1 MYLKSLEMQGFKSF
15 PEKTKLEFGKGMT
28 AVVGPNG
35 SGKSNIADA
44 VKWVLGEQSTKSL
57 RGSKME
63 DVVFSGTKDRRA
75 QGFAEVTLRLDNTA
89 RVLDK
94 DCDEIAVTRRFY
106 RSGESE
112 YKINGESVRLRDIHE
127 LFMDTGLG
135 RDGYSMVSQGKIE
148 DMVSAKSEDRRE
160 MFEEAAGISHYRYR
174 RADALKRLSQ
184 AEENL
189 LRLRDILTSLEE
201 RVGPLEKQS
210 EKAQKF
216 LVLAGERKTLEIGLW
231 LDILSRSADLIR
243 EQSNRYAVTQ
253 MHYQQTEKD
262 LEKIITSSEETA
274 EEIRNINVRIDDLQ
288 RSVRTFQDEAATVDS
303 LIAVNKNSI
312 EHNNATVDRIEREK
326 QQENL
331 STVQIDEQIEDAK
344 KSIEETA
351 AKIDSKN
358 DEVKSFF
365 SELDSLREKDV
376 SVSDEYVRISDTL
389 TLLSA
394 KLSEEN
400 IKHTSAASSLEEI
413 VSRQTSVD
421 EEIAH
426 KTKEIEQ
433 VRAELTECETQVEL
447 HREKI
452 FAFTNTVSGYMI
464 RVKSKAQK
472 LEQHKFSVDKA
483 SLDIEQKRN
492 RVRILEDME
501 KNMEGYQG
509 SVKAVMKSA
518 SHGTL
523 KGIHGPLSQLITV
536 PGTYSLA
543 IETALGNAIQNIV
556 TENEDNAKKAMY
568 YLKNENLGRATFLP
582 MSTIRGRDIVEDDL
596 TDCTGYLCNASD
608 IVNCDEKYREIIN
621 SLLGKTVITDDIDS
635 AISIGK
641 KYKHRFKIVTLD
653 GQVINAGGSM
663 TGGSKI
669 NHSGFLLR
677 ANEIERLN
685 AEIAEDEKAFAAME
699 ADLKKIKEDYN
710 ADNAALEG
718 ARGDLIREQEDKLK
732 AEGLLS
738 VAQSR
743 LSALESA
750 LRTLSDETLSAAER
764 VKHFEKVKAD
774 ALNSAAAIEKE
785 ISVHRERAEALSGD
799 RHSLSE
805 RRDSI
810 NEKISAV
817 NLEIAA
823 FMRDIENFNSHIKDL
838 EERKDGQ
845 ADRIGRLDLEI
856 AEALEKNEKLREK
869 IRELTEKSD
878 ALRKQT
884 EEAKNEISSFIIK
897 RDYCEKQS
905 GELRTKE
912 REKTEEKEKLSGE
925 LVRLEEKKNALVK
938 EQEETEAKLY
948 DEYKLTRKE
957 AEALDITLESLPE
970 ARKRLAEI
978 KGKIKALG
986 SVNVAAI
993 DEYKEVSERYVFMK
1007 SQLEDVEK
1015 SKAELNKLIYS
1026 LTDKMAVQFRERF
1039 DIINT
1044 NFTATFRELFGGG
1057 NAELVLEDENDILE
1071 CGIEIKAQ
1079 PPGKNVK
1086 SLSLLSGGEKGLCAI
1101 ALLFSILK
1109 VTPSPF
1115 CLFDEVEAALDDVN
1129 VLRYARYLRNMT
1141 DNTQFILITHRR
1153 GTMEEADMLYGV
1165 TMQERGVSKLLQL
1178 KTAQMAQEL
1187 GLEE

>member
-63 DVVFSGTKDRRA
+63 DVVFSGTKNRRA
-75 QGFAEVTLRLDNTA
+75 QGFAEVTLRLDNTE
-89 RVLDK
+89 RQLKK
-94 DCDEIAVTRRFY
+94 DSDEVAVTRRFY

-135 RDGYSMVSQGKIE
+135 RDGYSMVSQGRIE

-216 LVLAGERKTLEIGLW
+216 LVLASERKTLEIGLW
-231 LDILSRSADLIR
+231 LDILEKSADLIR
-243 EQSNRYAVTQ
+243 EQSNKHTVAQ
-253 MHYQQTEKD
+253 MHYNQTEKD
-262 LEKIITSSEETA
+262 LEKIIASSEETA
-274 EEIRNINVRIDDLQ
+274 EEIRNINVRIDEIQ
-288 RSVRTFQDEAATVDS
+288 RNVHSVEEEIASVES

-312 EHNNATVDRIEREK
+312 EHNKATVERIEREK
-326 QQENL
+326 SQENL
-331 STVQIDEQIEDAK
+331 SAVQIDEQIAK
-344 KSIEETA
+344 AKELIEET
-351 AKIDSKN
+351 KKLIDNKN
-358 DEVKSFF
+358 DEIKSF
-365 SELDSLREKDV
+365 SAELEGLREKDV
-376 SVSDEYVRISDTL
+376 NVSDEYVKISDM
-389 TLLSA
+389 LSA
-394 KLSEEN
+394 LTTKLSEEN
-400 IKHTSAASSLEEI
+400 IKYTSAKSSLEEI
-413 VSRQTSVD
+413 ENRQSSVE
-421 EEIAH
+421 EEINI
-426 KTKEIEQ
+426 KKQEIEKIK
-433 VRAELTECETQVEL
+433 AEVSECKTETEL

-452 FAFTNTVSGYMI
+452 SSLTNSVSGYMI

-472 LEQHKFSVDKA
+472 LEQHKFTTDKA
-483 SLDIEQKRN
+483 SLDIEQKKN

-509 SVKAVMKSA
+509 SVKSVMKSA

-523 KGIHGPLSQLITV
+523 KGIHGPLSQLISV
-536 PGTYSLA
+536 PDTYSLA

-568 YLKNENLGRATFLP
+568 YLKNNNLGRATFLP
-582 MSTIRGRDIVEDDL
+582 MNTIKGRDIEEDDL
-596 TDCTGYLCNASD
+596 EDCAGYLCVASD
-608 IVNCDEKYREIIN
+608 IVSCDSEYSEIIS
-621 SLLGKTVITDDIDS
+621 SLLGKTVVTDDIDS
-635 AISIGK
+635 AVQIGR

-669 NHSGFLLR
+669 NHSGFLSR
-677 ANEIERLN
+677 ANEIDRLKN
-685 AEIAEDEKAFAAME
+685 EIAEDESKLAEME
-699 ADLKKIKEDYN
+699 AELKKIKEDYN
-710 ADNAALEG
+710 SDNAALEG
-718 ARGDLIREQEDKLK
+718 AKGDLIRAQEDKIK
-732 AEGLLS
+732 ADSALSIAESKLS
-738 VAQSR
+738 VAEN
-743 LSALESA
+743 ALK
-750 LRTLSDETLSAAER
+750 TLSDETLSAADR
-764 VKHFEKVKAD
+764 VKHFRQVIKEAE
-774 ALNSAAAIEKE
+774 ASAAAVEQEMSSYREK
-785 ISVHRERAEALSGD
+785 AESLSGD
-799 RHSLSE
+799 RQTLST

-810 NEKISAV
+810 NEKISGI
-817 NLEIAA
+817 NMEIVA
-823 FMRDIENFNSHIKDL
+823 FMRDTENYNSQIKDL
-838 EERKDGQ
+838 EERKNGQ
-845 ADRIGRLDLEI
+845 TDRIGRLDLEI
-856 AEALEKNEKLREK
+856 KEALEKNEKLALRIE
-869 IRELTEKSD
+869 ELNTKSSE
-878 ALRKQT
+878 LRKQT
-884 EEAKNEISSFIIK
+884 DETKNEISSLTLK
-897 RDYCEKQS
+897 RDFCEKQS
-905 GELRTKE
+905 GELRQQE

-938 EQEETEAKLY
+938 EQEETETKLY
-948 DEYKLTRKE
+948 EEYKLTRRE
-957 AEALDITLESLPE
+957 AMELDIQLESLSE
-970 ARKRLAEI
+970 AKKRLAEI

-993 DEYKEVSERYVFMK
+993 DEYKEVSERYEFMK
-1007 SQLEDVEK
+1007 TQLEDVEK
-1015 SKAELNKLIYS
+1015 SKAELTKLIYS

-1057 NAELVLEDENDILE
+1057 NAELILEDENDILE

-1086 SLSLLSGGEKGLCAI
+1086 NLTLLSGGEKGLCAI
-1101 ALLFSILK
+1101 ALLFAILK

-1115 CLFDEVEAALDDVN
+1115 CIFDEVEAALDDIN

-1178 KTAQMAQEL
+1178 KTAQMAQEM
-1187 GLEE
+1187 GLE

>member
-75 QGFAEVTLRLDNTA
+75 QGFAEVTLRLDNTG
-89 RVLDK
+89 RQLDK
-94 DCDEIAVTRRFY
+94 DCDEVAVTRRFY

-135 RDGYSMVSQGKIE
+135 RDGYSMVSQGRIE
-148 DMVSAKSEDRRE
+148 DMVSSKSEDRRE

-216 LVLAGERKTLEIGLW
+216 LVLASERKTLEIGLW
-231 LDILSRSADLIR
+231 LDILEKSADLIR
-243 EQSNRYAVTQ
+243 EQSNKYTVAS
-253 MHYQQTEKD
+253 MHYGQIEKD
-262 LEKIITSSEETA
+262 LEKIIASSEETA
-274 EEIRNINVRIDDLQ
+274 EEIRNINIRIDEIQ
-288 RSVRTFQDEAATVDS
+288 RNSRSVEEEIASVES

-312 EHNNATVDRIEREK
+312 EHNKATVERIEREK
-326 QQENL
+326 SQENM
-331 STVQIDEQIEDAK
+331 SAVQIEEQIAK
-344 KSIEETA
+344 AKELIEET
-351 AKIDSKN
+351 KQLIDNKN
-358 DEVKSFF
+358 AQIRSF
-365 SELDSLREKDV
+365 SAELDGLREKDV
-376 SVSDEYVRISDTL
+376 NVSDEYIRISDVISSL
-389 TLLSA
+389 TT

-400 IKHTSAASSLEEI
+400 IKSTSAASSLEEI
-413 VSRQTSVD
+413 ENRQASVE
-421 EEIAH
+421 EEISV
-426 KTKEIEQ
+426 KKQEIEKIK
-433 VRAELTECETQVEL
+433 AEVAACQTETQL
-447 HREKI
+447 QRDKI
-452 FAFTNTVSGYMI
+452 SSLTNSVSGYMI

-472 LEQHKFSVDKA
+472 YEQHKFITDKA
-483 SLDIEQKRN
+483 ALDLEQKKN
-492 RVRILEDME
+492 RIRMLEDME

-518 SHGTL
+518 SNGIL
-523 KGIHGPLSQLITV
+523 KGIHGPLSQLISV
-536 PGTYSLA
+536 PDTYSLA

-568 YLKNENLGRATFLP
+568 HLKNNNLGRATFLP
-582 MSTIRGRDIVEDDL
+582 VSTIRGRDIDEDDL
-596 TDCTGYLCNASD
+596 EDCTGYMCVASD
-608 IVNCDEKYREIIN
+608 IVECDETYKEIIS
-621 SLLGKTVITDDIDS
+621 SLLGKTVVADDIDS
-635 AISIGK
+635 AVAIGR

-653 GQVINAGGSM
+653 GQVVNAGGSM

-669 NHSGFLLR
+669 NHSGFLSR
-677 ANEIERLN
+677 ANEIDRLKN
-685 AEIAEDEKAFAAME
+685 EAADEDKKLADAAAE
-699 ADLKKIKEDYN
+699 LKKLKEDYN
-710 ADNAALEG
+710 ADNASLEG
-718 ARGDLIREQEDKLK
+718 TKGDLMRAQEEKIK
-732 AEGLLS
+732 ADSALSIAESRLS
-738 VAQSR
+738 VAENT
-743 LSALESA
+743 LK
-750 LRTLSDETLSAAER
+750 TLSDETLSAAER
-764 VKHFEKVKAD
+764 VKHFRQVIKD
-774 ALNSAAAIEKE
+774 
-785 ISVHRERAEALSGD
+785 AEASATAVEQEIASYRAQAETLSGD
-799 RHSLSE
+799 RQSLSAQ
-805 RRDSI
+805 RDSI
-810 NEKISAV
+810 NEKIAGV
-817 NLEIAA
+817 NIEIVAL
-823 FMRDIENFNSHIKDL
+823 MRDTENYNSQIKDL
-838 EERKDGQ
+838 EDRKNGQ
-845 ADRIGRLDLEI
+845 SDRIGRLDLEI
-856 AEALEKNEKLREK
+856 KEALEKNEKLSARIE
-869 IRELTEKSD
+869 ELNAKSTE
-878 ALRKQT
+878 LRKQT
-884 EEAKNEISSFIIK
+884 DNIKNEISALTVK
-897 RDYCEKQS
+897 RDFCEKQS
-905 GELRTKE
+905 GELRQQE
-912 REKTEEKEKLSGE
+912 REKTEEKEKISAE
-925 LVRLEEKKNALVK
+925 LVRLEEKKNSLIR
-938 EQEETEAKLY
+938 EQEETETKLY
-948 DEYKLTRKE
+948 DEYKLTKRE
-957 AEALDITLESLPE
+957 AMELDIKLESLLE
-970 ARKRLAEI
+970 AKKRLAEI

-993 DEYKEVSERYVFMK
+993 DEYKEVSERYEFMK
-1007 SQLEDVEK
+1007 TQLEDVEK
-1015 SKAELNKLIYS
+1015 SKAELTKLIYS

-1039 DIINT
+1039 DIINN
-1044 NFTATFRELFGGG
+1044 NFTQTFRELFGGG
-1057 NAELVLEDENDILE
+1057 NAELVLEDENNILE

-1115 CLFDEVEAALDDVN
+1115 CIFDEVEAALDDIN

-1178 KTAQMAQEL
+1178 KTAQMAHDL
-1187 GLEE
+1187 GLE

>member
-75 QGFAEVTLRLDNTA
+75 QGFAEVTLRLDNTT
-89 RVLDK
+89 RQLNK
-94 DCDEIAVTRRFY
+94 DTDEIAVTRRFY

-216 LVLAGERKTLEIGLW
+216 LVLASERKTLEIGLW
-231 LDILSRSADLIR
+231 LDILEKSADLIR
-243 EQSNRYAVTQ
+243 EQSNKYTVTQ
-253 MHYQQTEKD
+253 MHYQQVEKD
-262 LEKIITSSEETA
+262 LEKIISSSEETA
-274 EEIRNINVRIDDLQ
+274 EEIRNINIKIDELQ
-288 RSVRTFQDEAATVDS
+288 RSVRSYQDETAAVDS

-326 QQENL
+326 LQE
-331 STVQIDEQIEDAK
+331 SSSATQIDEQILSARN
-344 KSIEETA
+344 SIEET
-351 AKIDSKN
+351 KNSINSKN
-358 DEVKSFF
+358 EEIKSF
-365 SELDSLREKDV
+365 SLELDSLREKDV
-376 SVSDEYVRISDTL
+376 NVSDEYVRISDTVA
-389 TLLSA
+389 TLSA
-394 KLSEEN
+394 KLSDEN
-400 IKHTSAASSLEEI
+400 IKYTSASSSLEEI
-413 VSRQTSVD
+413 ENRRSSVE
-421 EEIAH
+421 EEIAN
-426 KTKEIEQ
+426 KNKELEE
-433 VRAELTECETQVEL
+433 VNAEVTECETQVEL

-452 FAFTNTVSGYMI
+452 FAFTNSVSGYMI

-472 LEQHKFSVDKA
+472 VEQHKFATDKA
-483 SLDIEQKRN
+483 VLDIEQKKN
-492 RVRILEDME
+492 RIRILEDME

-518 SHGTL
+518 SHGSL
-523 KGIHGPLSQLITV
+523 KGIHGPLSQLISV
-536 PGTYSLA
+536 PDTYSLA

-556 TENEDNAKKAMY
+556 TENENNAKKAMN

-582 MSTIRGRDIVEDDL
+582 MTTVKGRDIGEENL
-596 TDCTGYLCNASD
+596 TDCVGYMCVASD
-608 IVNCDEKYREIIN
+608 IVECDDKYKEIIS
-621 SLLGKTVITDDIDS
+621 SLLGKTVIADDIDS
-635 AISIGK
+635 AISIGRE
-641 KYKHRFKIVTLD
+641 YSHRFKIVTLD
-653 GQVINAGGSM
+653 GQVVNAGGSM

-669 NHSGFLLR
+669 NHSGFLSR
-677 ANEIERLN
+677 ANEIERLHN
-685 AEIAEDEKAFAAME
+685 EVREDEKNLAEME
-699 ADLKKIKEDYN
+699 TALKKLKEDYN

-718 ARGDLIREQEDKLK
+718 VRGDLIREQEDKLK
-732 AEGLLS
+732 AEGALS
-738 VAQSR
+738 VAKSR
-743 LSALESA
+743 LSAIENA
-750 LRTLSDETLSAAER
+750 LKTLTDETLSAAER
-764 VKHFEKVKAD
+764 VKHFEKVKTD
-774 ALNSAAAIEKE
+774 AENAAKAIEKE
-785 ISVHRERAEALSGD
+785 IASYREKAETLSGD
-799 RHSLSE
+799 RLSLTE
-805 RRDSI
+805 RRDAV
-810 NEKISAV
+810 NEKVAAV

-823 FMRDIENFNSHIKDL
+823 FMRDIENFNAHIKDL
-838 EERKDGQ
+838 EERKDSQ
-845 ADRIGRLDLEI
+845 TDRIGRLDLEI
-856 AEALEKNEKLREK
+856 REAQEKNEKLLAK
-869 IRELTEKSD
+869 IQELTVKSD
-878 ALRKQT
+878 ELRKQT
-884 EEAKNEISSFIIK
+884 EDAKNEISSFTLK
-897 RDYCEKQS
+897 RDFCEKQS
-905 GELRTKE
+905 GEMRQQE

-925 LVRLEEKKNALVK
+925 LVRLEEKKNALEK
-938 EQEETEAKLY
+938 EQTETETKLY
-948 DEYKLTRKE
+948 DEYKLTRRE
-957 AEALDITLESLPE
+957 AMELDIQLESLSD
-970 ARKRLAEI
+970 AKKRLAEI

-993 DEYKEVSERYVFMK
+993 DEFKEVSERYEFMK
-1007 SQLEDVEK
+1007 AQLEDVEK

-1039 DIINT
+1039 DIINS
-1044 NFTATFRELFGGG
+1044 NFTHTFRELFGGG

-1115 CLFDEVEAALDDVN
+1115 CIFDEVEAALDDVN

-1178 KTAQMAQEL
+1178 KTAQMAQDL
-1187 GLEE
+1187 GLE

>member
-63 DVVFSGTKDRRA
+63 DVVFSGTKNRRA
-75 QGFAEVTLRLDNTA
+75 QGFAEVTLRLDNA
-89 RVLDK
+89 GRQLNK
-94 DCDEIAVTRRFY
+94 DSDEVAVTRRFY

-135 RDGYSMVSQGKIE
+135 RDGYSMVSQGRIE

-216 LVLAGERKTLEIGLW
+216 LVLASERKTLEIGLW
-231 LDILSRSADLIR
+231 LDILERSADLIR
-243 EQSNRYAVTQ
+243 EQSNKYTVAN
-253 MHYQQTEKD
+253 MHYGQAEKE
-262 LEKIITSSEETA
+262 LEKIIALSEETA
-274 EEIRNINVRIDDLQ
+274 EEIRNINIKIDEIQRNVRVVEDEVA
-288 RSVRTFQDEAATVDS
+288 SVES
-303 LIAVNKNSI
+303 LVAVNKNSI
-312 EHNNATVDRIEREK
+312 EHNKAAVERIEREK
-326 QQENL
+326 SQENL
-331 STVQIDEQIEDAK
+331 STVQIDEQIAK
-344 KSIEETA
+344 TIELIA
-351 AKIDSKN
+351 QVKQLIDNKN
-358 DEVKSFF
+358 AEIKAF
-365 SELDSLREKDV
+365 SAELDGLRERDV
-376 SVSDEYVRISDTL
+376 NVSDEYIRISDIISSL
-389 TLLSA
+389 TG

-400 IKHTSAASSLEEI
+400 IKHTSARSSLEEI
-413 VSRQTSVD
+413 ENRQSSVE
-421 EEIAH
+421 EEIVL
-426 KTKEIEQ
+426 KKQEIEKI
-433 VRAELTECETQVEL
+433 RAEVAACETESEL

-452 FAFTNTVSGYMI
+452 SSLTNSVSGYMI

-472 LEQHKFSVDKA
+472 LEQHKFSTDKA
-483 SLDIEQKRN
+483 SLDLEQKKN

-509 SVKAVMKSA
+509 SVKTVMKSS

-523 KGIHGPLSQLITV
+523 KGIHGPLSQLISV
-536 PGTYSLA
+536 PDTYSLA
-543 IETALGNAIQNIV
+543 IETALGNAIQHIV

-568 YLKNENLGRATFLP
+568 YLKNNNLGRATFLP
-582 MSTIRGRDIVEDDL
+582 MSTIRGRDLNEDDL
-596 TDCTGYLCNASD
+596 DECTGYLCVASD
-608 IVNCDEKYREIIN
+608 IVNCDSQYKEIIN
-621 SLLGKTVITDDIDS
+621 SLLGKTVVADDID
-635 AISIGK
+635 AAVHIGR

-669 NHSGFLLR
+669 NHSGFLSR
-677 ANEIERLN
+677 ANEIERLKN
-685 AEIAEDEKAFAAME
+685 EVSEDEIRLSE
-699 ADLKKIKEDYN
+699 LESELKKIKEEYS

-718 ARGDLIREQEDKLK
+718 AKGDLMRAQEDKIK
-732 AEGLLS
+732 AD
-738 VAQSR
+738 
-743 LSALESA
+743 SALSIAKSKLNVSESA
-750 LRTLSDETLSAAER
+750 LKTLSDETLSATER
-764 VKHFEKVKAD
+764 INHFRQVMKDSET
-774 ALNSAAAIEKE
+774 AAAAVEAE
-785 ISVHRERAEALSGD
+785 MSVYRQKSDSLSGD
-799 RHSLSE
+799 RQTLSVQ
-805 RRDSI
+805 RDSI
-810 NEKISAV
+810 NEKISAI
-817 NLEIAA
+817 NLEIVA
-823 FMRDIENFNSHIKDL
+823 FMRDTENYNQQIKDL
-838 EERKDGQ
+838 EERKNGQ
-845 ADRIGRLDLEI
+845 TDRIGRLDMEI
-856 AEALEKNEKLREK
+856 REALEKNEKL
-869 IRELTEKSD
+869 
-878 ALRKQT
+878 ALRIEDLNAKSSELHKQIET
-884 EEAKNEISSFIIK
+884 TKNEVSALTVK
-897 RDYCEKQS
+897 RDFCEKQS
-905 GELRTKE
+905 GELRQKE

-948 DEYKLTRKE
+948 EEYKLTRRE
-957 AEALDITLESLPE
+957 AMELDIKLESLSE
-970 ARKRLAEI
+970 AKKRLAEI

-993 DEYKEVSERYVFMK
+993 DEYKEVSERYEFMK
-1007 SQLEDVEK
+1007 TQLDDVEK
-1015 SKAELNKLIYS
+1015 SKSELTKLIYS

-1044 NFTATFRELFGGG
+1044 NFSATFKELFGGG
-1057 NAELVLEDENDILE
+1057 NAELILEDENDILE

-1086 SLSLLSGGEKGLCAI
+1086 NLTLLSGGEKGLCAI

-1115 CLFDEVEAALDDVN
+1115 CIFDEVEAALDDVN
-1129 VLRYARYLRNMT
+1129 VLRYARYLKNMT

-1165 TMQERGVSKLLQL
+1165 TMQEQGVSKLLQL
-1178 KTAQMAQEL
+1178 KTAQMAQDL
-1187 GLEE
+1187 GLE

>member
-15 PEKTKLEFGKGMT
+15 PEKTRLEFGKGMT

-75 QGFAEVTLRLDNTA
+75 QGFAEVTLRLDNTS
-89 RVLDK
+89 RQLDK
-94 DCDEIAVTRRFY
+94 DCDEVAVTRRFY

-112 YKINGESVRLRDIHE
+112 YKINGETVRLRDIHE

-231 LDILSRSADLIR
+231 LDILAKSADLIR
-243 EQSNRYAVTQ
+243 EQSNKYTVTQ
-253 MHYQQTEKD
+253 MQYSAAEKE
-262 LEKIITSSEETA
+262 LEKIIASSEETA
-274 EEIRNINVRIDDLQ
+274 EEIRNINIKIDELQ
-288 RSVRTFQDEAATVDS
+288 RNVRAFQDESASVES

-331 STVQIDEQIEDAK
+331 SSAQIDEQIAAAK
-344 KSIEETA
+344 HSIEETQ
-351 AKIDSKN
+351 KSIEKKN
-358 DEVKSFF
+358 DEIKAF
-365 SELDSLREKDV
+365 SLELDSLREKDV
-376 SVSDEYVRISDTL
+376 SVSDEYVKISDSL
-389 TLLSA
+389 AALSS
-394 KLSEEN
+394 KLSDEN
-400 IKHTSAASSLEEI
+400 IKSTSAFSSLEEI
-413 VSRQTSVD
+413 INRQSSVD
-421 EEIAH
+421 EEIENKKA
-426 KTKEIEQ
+426 EI
-433 VRAELTECETQVEL
+433 VAVKAEVTECETQVEL

-452 FAFTNTVSGYMI
+452 FSFTNSVSGYMI

-472 LEQHKFSVDKA
+472 LEQHKFTVDKA
-483 SLDIEQKRN
+483 NLDIEQKRN
-492 RVRILEDME
+492 RIRILEDME

-509 SVKAVMKSA
+509 SVKSVMKSA

-523 KGIHGPLSQLITV
+523 KGIHGPLSQLISV
-536 PGTYSLA
+536 PDTYSLA
-543 IETALGNAIQNIV
+543 VETALGNAIQHIV

-596 TDCTGYLCNASD
+596 TDCAGYLCTASD
-608 IVNCDEKYREIIN
+608 IVSCDSKYREIVN

-641 KYKHRFKIVTLD
+641 KYKHHFKIVTLD

-669 NHSGFLLR
+669 NHSGFLSR
-677 ANEIERLN
+677 ANEIDRLRN
-685 AEIAEDEKAFAAME
+685 EVAEDEKSLAEMQTE
-699 ADLKKIKEDYN
+699 LKKIKEDYN

-718 ARGDLIREQEDKLK
+718 VRGDLIREQEEKLK
-732 AEGLLS
+732 AEASLS

-743 LSALESA
+743 LSALENA
-750 LRTLSDETLSAAER
+750 LKTLSDETLSAAER
-764 VKHFEKVKAD
+764 IKHFEKVRSD
-774 ALNSAAAIEKE
+774 ALIAAAAIEKE
-785 ISVHRERAEALSGD
+785 ISSLREKADTLSGD
-799 RHSLSE
+799 RHSLNE

-817 NLEIAA
+817 NLEIVA

-856 AEALEKNEKLREK
+856 AEAKAKNEKLSEK
-869 IRELTEKSD
+869 IQELTSASD
-878 ALRKQT
+878 GLRKQT
-884 EEAKNEISSFIIK
+884 DDAKNEISSFILK

-905 GELRTKE
+905 GELRQQE
-912 REKTEEKEKLSGE
+912 RDKTEEKEKLSQE
-925 LVRLEEKKNALVK
+925 LVRLEEKKNALVR
-938 EQEETEAKLY
+938 EQEETETKLY
-948 DEYKLTRKE
+948 EEYKLTRRE
-957 AEALDITLESLPE
+957 AEALDIQLESLTE

-993 DEYKEVSERYVFMK
+993 DEYKEVSERYEFMK
-1007 SQLEDVEK
+1007 AQLEDVEK

-1039 DIINT
+1039 DIINS

-1086 SLSLLSGGEKGLCAI
+1086 TLSLLSGGEKGLCAI

-1115 CLFDEVEAALDDVN
+1115 CIFDEVEAALDDVN

-1178 KTAQMAQEL
+1178 KTAQMAHDL
-1187 GLEE
+1187 GLE